1 MKMRPMAARNETP
14 QLTRIG
20 VLQNLDRVLAQ
31 FGLDAEAELAELGI
45 NGAMLK
51 DGDLLISSA
60 TVGLLLE
67 HFATVTGCPDFA
79 VQLAASQDLSLLGAQ
94 GLFLQT
100 SATLGEALREV
111 SRYNHLHAQAA
122 CWFLRE
128 EGEHVSFDFYLNSD
142 EISAEQRRLCV
153 DLALGHAC
161 IVVRLL
167 SCGRVKPERVRL
179 HSDRPPSLQHYRRVF
194 GAALEFNADT
204 DSVLLPAGALELAL
218 SGSNP
223 SLHEAMRLQLDTVG
237 AAPSRVQ
244 EVRTHTAFP
253 TPHR

>member
-1 MKMRPMAARNETP
+1 MAAFR
-14 QLTRIG
+14 
-20 VLQNLDRVLAQ
+20 
-31 FGLDAEAELAELGI
+31 
-45 NGAMLK
+45 
-51 DGDLLISSA
+51 
-60 TVGLLLE
+60 
-67 HFATVTGCPDFA
+67 
-79 VQLAASQDLSLLGAQ
+79 Q
-94 GLFLQT
+94 G
-100 SATLGEALREV
+100 EV
-111 SRYNHLHAQAA
+111 ARGQ
-122 CWFLRE
+122 E
-128 EGEHVSFDFYLNSD
+128 QHVSFDFYLNSD

-167 SCGRVKPERVRL
+167 SGGRVKPERVRL

-204 DSVLLPAGALELAL
+204 DSVLLPAGALELAF